1 MMLPYG
7 IRLVCLCLASFFIVN
22 AAAGLATGFASHP
35 AIRIAERMRARSAAR
50 FLFAVRILP
59 SALGVMT
66 VLGLC
71 IPSYLWLE
79 PQTAPERVGLA
90 CLALAL
96 LGAMNCAA
104 SFRRAARAMA
114 RSRRCNRAW
123 REAGREAVLPG
134 ETLKAVIVDRD
145 IPLLALAGVLRPR
158 LMISQKVLRA
168 LSAEQLELAL
178 QHEAA
183 HRVSRDNVKRLLVL
197 IAPAPLPFLR
207 VFSAFDRNWVR
218 FSEWAADDEAA
229 QGDPHRALSLAAAL
243 LCLARL
249 GKAPRLTFLHTRL
262 LPADQ
267 DLSSRV
273 DRLLEVRPVRRN
285 PRSRKRTV
293 AIGAG
298 LGIASCIAV
307 LLTLPAILSS
317 VHRLLELF
325 LH

>member
-1 MMLPYG
+1 
-7 IRLVCLCLASFFIVN
+7 
-22 AAAGLATGFASHP
+22 
-35 AIRIAERMRARSAAR
+35 MRARSAAR
-50 FLFAVRILP
+50 FLFAVRMLP

-79 PQTAPERVGLA
+79 PQTAPERIGLA

-96 LGAMNCAA
+96 LGAMNCVG
-104 SFRRAARAMA
+104 SFSRAARAIA
-114 RSRRCNRAW
+114 RSARSNRAW
-123 REAGREAVLPG
+123 RQAGSEAVLPG
-134 ETLKAVIVDRD
+134 ETLNAVIVERD
-145 IPLLALAGVLRPR
+145 SSLLALAGVFRPR
-158 LMISQKVLRA
+158 LFISQKVLRS

-183 HRVSRDNVKRLLVL
+183 HRVSRDNLKRLLVL
-197 IAPAPLPFLR
+197 IAPAPLPFLS
-207 VFSAFDRNWVR
+207 VFSAFERNWVR

-249 GKAPRLTFLHTRL
+249 GRAPRLTFLHTAL
-262 LPADQ
+262 LPADH
-267 DLSSRV
+267 DLSLRV
-273 DRLLEVRPVRRN
+273 DRLLEVRPVRRD
-285 PRSRKRTV
+285 PRSRSRTV
-293 AIGAG
+293 AIGSG
-298 LGIASCIAV
+298 LGIAICIAV

-325 LH
+325 VH